1 MDHTAQVEHQ
11 RTWWNLVELILFF
24 YSYVGSGDPSARMTG
39 VCHLENDILKNV
51 LLLCQIK
58 DEFFIVKIVK
68 PVVLNLPNAVTL

>member
-1 MDHTAQVEHQ
+1 
-11 RTWWNLVELILFF
+11 
-24 YSYVGSGDPSARMTG
+24 MTG